1 MSINRK
7 IMETSV
13 INLGKT
19 KVLVCEAEKNREKEL
34 FHFGNRTSLTID
46 EIRMLRDQF
55 KNKKLFS
62 KIIDNAEG
70 SIFLTDT
77 LTKEEQIFLDAK
89 LLTVKQVA
97 FFAVYY
103 KNQLNEESSFI
114 RIVKNTEESLFD
126 NWFNIHVK
134 YNFLIKLGK
143 FYNDTITSLAELK
156 DNQSANIYESDI
168 ESERKATLKWIEKT
182 FLKDFRTFLLAD
194 WKIALEKNEKFAE
207 KVAKKNETIIFNE

>member
-1 MSINRK
+1 MSISRK
-7 IMETSV
+7 IVETSI
-13 INLGKT
+13 INLGET
-19 KVLVCEAEKNREKEL
+19 QVLVCEAEMNRKKEL

-46 EIRMLRDQF
+46 EIRTLRDQF

-77 LTKEEQIFLDAK
+77 LTKEEQIFLDAR
-89 LLTVKQVA
+89 LLTIKQVA

-103 KNQLNEESSFI
+103 KNQLNEKSSFL
-114 RIVKNTEESLFD
+114 RIVKNTEDSLFD

-143 FYNDTITSLAELK
+143 FYNATITTLSELK
-156 DNQSANIYESDI
+156 DNKSAHIYESDI
-168 ESERKATLKWIEKT
+168 ESERKETIKWIEKT
-182 FLKDFRTFLLAD
+182 FLKDFRAFLLAD
-194 WKIALEKNEKFAE
+194 WKIALEKNEEFSE
-207 KVAKKNETIIFNE
+207 KVSKKNETIIFNE